1 MFQRNVTTEDIKEI
15 IKNGEIIEEYCN
27 DFPCPSILILG
38 FVKGKSLHIVLGAC
52 DDHVRIVTVYE
63 PDEMQWIQFRKRKD

>member
-1 MFQRNVTTEDIKEI
+1 VTTEDIKEVI
-15 IKNGEIIEEYCN
+15 IDGEIIEEYLE

-38 FVKGKSLHIVLGAC
+38 FVRGKSLHIVIGEC

-63 PDEMQWIQFRKRKD
+63 PDETQWIQFRKRKE